1 MARAWA
7 SHAPAYHLST
17 SVLQGGKLRA
27 CQRTATETQRGR
39 VRTQQLRGHP
49 THIETIQQRCIPN
62 IQCGS
67 ATGSLCDYSTVGVG
81 AAALPLPA
89 PPTRDCCF
97 HMVRYLPAGA
107 LSLMRKSWVPC
118 SMMLPRSMTTML
130 SDL

>member
-39 VRTQQLRGHP
+39 VRTRPLRGHP
-49 THIETIQQRCIPN
+49 IYIETIQQRCIPN

-67 ATGSLCDYSTVGVG
+67 ATGLLDRWRGGSSLAVAASPDQGLLVPHGAVLARWGVVADEEVVGPLLDD
-81 AAALPLPA
+81 AAA
-89 PPTRDCCF
+89 F
-97 HMVRYLPAGA
+97 HDHDV
-107 LSLMRKSWVPC
+107 V
-118 SMMLPRSMTTML
+118 
-130 SDL
+130 